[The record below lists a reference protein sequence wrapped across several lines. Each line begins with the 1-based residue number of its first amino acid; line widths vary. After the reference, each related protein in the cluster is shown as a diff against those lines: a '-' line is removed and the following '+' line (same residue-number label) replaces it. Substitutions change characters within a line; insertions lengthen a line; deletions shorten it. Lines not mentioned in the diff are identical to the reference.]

1 MAGTSL
7 VTLAKR
13 ALVTLLLAFARQ
25 YQIPALVIN
34 RDSPDKDILT
44 AFKKVARRI
53 HPDKGGSTSDFQ
65 RLNNAR
71 DEWEKAKSQ
80 ASGTAA
86 QALSSTAA
94 ILRNN
99 LFQAAIARR
108 CRCETGFRRLVFH
121 CEKFTFLG

>member
-25 YQIPALVIN
+25 YQILALVII
-34 RDSPDKDILT
+34 RDSPDKDILA

-71 DEWEKAKSQ
+71 DEREE
-80 ASGTAA
+80 AS
-86 QALSSTAA
+86 
-94 ILRNN
+94 LRPQVQLVR
-99 LFQAAIARR
+99 LF
-108 CRCETGFRRLVFH
+108 H
-121 CEKFTFLG
+121 

>member
-34 RDSPDKDILT
+34 RDSADKDILT

-71 DEWEKAKSQ
+71 DEWEKAKSLLLLFLCFFFFGFFWLRPKPGDAPPKRTQ
-80 ASGTAA
+80 RWANSFCIDAVT
-86 QALSSTAA
+86 QSTPS
-94 ILRNN
+94 
-99 LFQAAIARR
+99 
-108 CRCETGFRRLVFH
+108 TP
-121 CEKFTFLG
+121 